1 MSKCRSWAA
10 LCVITAF
17 LVFPGRSYADG
28 IIDLI
33 WEMSGPQLVGYLLQ
47 CRIALDGTPESCNV
61 VGKKVSGQGARTT
74 TRIWLSLEGG
84 PYLSTGRNAEG
95 VTGPN
100 NYEAWKVAMLA
111 FDPMLEF
118 ESVRT
123 PRGLSLYHGLVGG
136 SVNLLF
142 GSGFDAFTN
151 AALKVKP
158 IGVAIPIGDHWRFTV
173 EGVLR
178 FYPTGFSADQFGKT
192 PATLQL
198 NRPEVVKGLAFG
210 LRKE

>member
-1 MSKCRSWAA
+1 MS
-10 LCVITAF
+10 AF
-17 LVFPGRSYADG
+17 LLFPGRSYADG

-33 WEMSGPQLVGYLLQ
+33 WEMSGPQLVGYLSQ
-47 CRIALDGTPESCNV
+47 CRIALDGTPEFCNV
-61 VGKKVSGQGARTT
+61 FGKKVSGQGARST

-84 PYLSTGRNAEG
+84 PYLSTGKNAEG
-95 VTGPN
+95 VTGS

-111 FDPMLEF
+111 FDPVLEF
-118 ESVRT
+118 ESVRKT
-123 PRGLSLYHGLVGG
+123 NGFSLYHGLAGV

-151 AALKVKP
+151 GALKVKP
-158 IGVAIPIGDHWRFTV
+158 IGAAIPIGDHWRFTI
-173 EGVLR
+173 EGTLR
-178 FYPTGFSADQFGKT
+178 FYPSGFSADQFGKT